1 MNRLRCAPVSGSR
14 AVLIVVSLVALA
26 SIQLPAV
33 VAVARAEMTSTSEM
47 LAPGLEHVEL
57 HQVGGELA
65 IHVARLAPGAP
76 VHLKAVLAGGAVAS
90 ASPGRETT
98 SAVCGRVG
106 GTVCV
111 NADFATCMA
120 CREAVGGFASAGVI
134 RRSFHPH
141 HEQFT
146 LTSDGFTLER
156 MQWRAELRATYRWP
170 AATDPPS
177 NDLLA
182 PPPAR
187 QEAREEVRVLV
198 VDGLNRGEEAGTLLL
213 TADWGAATTAV
224 ADRLELV
231 LTLDADFP
239 TRRHA
244 ADLHGIR
251 DGGDRL
257 QPGQAVVRGPAAPV
271 QSFWDEWNGSDS
283 PDKTLELDIVSTERI
298 LESIGGHPVLLRD
311 GRRSELNRQDS
322 KVSQRHPRS
331 LVGWTADNELLLV
344 TIDGRRPGWSRGA
357 TLDEATDLLV
367 DLGATNAMNL
377 DGGGS
382 TTFVAPCGTG
392 LCARNRPSDGG
403 ERKVPVVLA
412 LIVEQGAAE
421 AHRRAQAQQRAAEEE
436 QSPPATDP
444 PAPAPPVTAP
454 PLPAADPAPE
464 PVAPPP
470 VHDPEPVVTEAAP
483 VETLPPPPE
492 EFAVSEVNRPVSVS
506 VEPVSTSRRAPD
518 AGSRSSP
525 AGGRSGSS
533 TALTWLALSCL
544 LAVLGATAFE
554 TVRRPP
560 QLRRDPIT

>member
-1 MNRLRCAPVSGSR
+1 MDRLRLGQGLGPR
-14 AVLIVVSLVALA
+14 AAFLVGALVLLA
-26 SIQLPAV
+26 GVQLPALL
-33 VAVARAEMTSTSEM
+33 AAGTAGMRSRSET

-57 HQVGGELA
+57 HAGRGDLA
-65 IHVARLAPGAP
+65 VHVARLTPGAP
-76 VHLKAVLAGGAVAS
+76 VQLRAVLAGGAA

-98 SAVCGRVG
+98 SAMCGRVG

-111 NADFATCMA
+111 NADFATCTG

-146 LTSDGFTLER
+146 LTTDGFTLDR

-170 AATDPPS
+170 AGSDPPS

-187 QEAREEVRVLV
+187 REAREEVRVLV
-198 VDGLNRGEEAGTLLL
+198 VDGLNRGEEGGALLL
-213 TADWGAATTAV
+213 TSDWGAATTPV

-231 LTLDADFP
+231 LALDADVP
-239 TRRHA
+239 TRHHA
-244 ADLHGIR
+244 VGLRGIR

-257 QPGQAVVRGPAAPV
+257 QPGQAIVRGPAAPV
-271 QSFWDEWNGSDS
+271 QGFWDEWNRSDS
-283 PDKTLELDIVSTERI
+283 PDKVLELDIVSTERI

-311 GRRSELNRQDS
+311 GRRTELNHQDS

-331 LVGWTADNELLLV
+331 LVGWTADNGLLFV
-344 TIDGRRPGWSRGA
+344 TIDGRRSGWSRGA
-357 TLDEATDLLV
+357 TLAEATDLLV
-367 DLGATNAMNL
+367 ELGATDAMNL

-421 AHRRAQAQQRAAEEE
+421 AHRKAQAQQRAASDV
-436 QSPPATDP
+436 QSPPSTDP
-444 PAPAPPVTAP
+444 PAPAPPVTEP
-454 PLPAADPAPE
+454 PPPAADPAPE
-464 PVAPPP
+464 PVAPPL
-470 VHDPEPVVTEAAP
+470 VQDPEPVVTEPAP
-483 VETLPPPPE
+483 ADPPPPE
-492 EFAVSEVNRPVSVS
+492 ELAAPGTIRPVT
-506 VEPVSTSRRAPD
+506 VEPVSTVSGAPIMKSRPAP
-518 AGSRSSP
+518 G
-525 AGGRSGSS
+525 GGRSGAS
-533 TALTWLALSCL
+533 TALTWVALSSL
-544 LAVLGATAFE
+544 LAVLGATAFD
-554 TVRRPP
+554 TVRRPR